1 MKNKTVFPQKAIF
14 LNCARNCLRYA
25 IKAYNIRVIHIPYYT
40 CPTVWQA
47 IQKEHCKIHFYHID
61 KNFMPVKRF
70 DKNDFILYTN
80 YFGICAKNIKE
91 LDIKYPNLIVDNA
104 QAFFMPKYGIASFN
118 SLRKFLE
125 VPDGAFLSID
135 KHLNLKFE
143 KDTFSVEYLSAHKS
157 INIASDYPDYYANEN
172 RFQNEDI
179 KTMSDSTKELYT
191 LTDIKYVKEKRLSN
205 FYNFHKLLADINE
218 LKLELC
224 DEDVPM
230 YYPLLINNE
239 NLKNSLIEKGIFLP
253 KYWNSMPKNWTESY
267 IREHLLLLP
276 INENYEQEDINKII
290 DIINTKI

>member
-1 MKNKTVFPQKAIF
+1 MKNKTIFPQNVIS
-14 LNCARNCLRYA
+14 LNCARNCLRYT
-25 IKAYNIRVIHIPYYT
+25 IKAYNIKTIHIPYYT

-61 KNFMPVKRF
+61 KNFMPVNPF
-70 DKNDFILYTN
+70 DIDDYILYTN

-104 QAFFMPKYGIASFN
+104 QAFFMPEYGIASFN

-125 VPDGAFLSID
+125 VPDGAFLYID

-143 KDTFSVEYLSAHKS
+143 KDTFSPECSFTHKS

-179 KTMSDSTKELYT
+179 KIMSDFTKKLYT

-205 FYNFHKLLADINE
+205 FYHFHNSLADINE
-218 LKLELC
+218 LKLKLC
-224 DEDVPM
+224 VEDVPM

-239 NLKNSLIEKGIFLP
+239 TLKNSLIKNGIFLP
-253 KYWNSMPKNWTESY
+253 KYWNSMQKNWTESY

-276 INENYEQEDINKII
+276 INEKYEKEDIKRII
-290 DIINTKI
+290 DIINTET